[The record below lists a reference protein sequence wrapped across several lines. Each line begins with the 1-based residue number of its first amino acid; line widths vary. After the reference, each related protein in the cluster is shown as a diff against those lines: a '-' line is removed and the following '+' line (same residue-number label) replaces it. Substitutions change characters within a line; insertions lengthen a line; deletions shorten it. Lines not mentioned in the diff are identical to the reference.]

1 MKPIFISVVFMV
13 LLVLPLLAFAIS
25 EQWCYAQNHNSGE
38 TVQTDQL
45 VIFFE
50 GFSPQ
55 DFYAH
60 NHPYTITEVEFYVYG
75 WESTGSSTL
84 NLRAYLIP
92 DKYTSPSGLTSPIY
106 STEGLTFGWIEG
118 EETLNGYLL
127 NWGDFSGGQCVG
139 IAVGFPNGMYH
150 GYLWDF
156 WMVGDW
162 LVPKDTGDWCYDQM
176 DDPRGWRP
184 YEDDYSIAVT
194 VSFDNSSVNQLS
206 LGKIKALLE

>member
-1 MKPIFISVVFMV
+1 MKSLYMFVVLTA
-13 LLVLPLLAFAIS
+13 LLVSPLLAFAAS

-38 TVQTDQL
+38 AVQTDQL
-45 VIFFE
+45 VVFFE

-60 NHPYTITEVEFYVYG
+60 NHPYTITQVEFYLFG
-75 WESTGSSTL
+75 FETTGSSAL

-92 DKYTSPSGLTSPIY
+92 DKYTSPSGLSPVY
-106 STEGLTFGWIEG
+106 SAEGLTFNWVDG
-118 EETLNGYLL
+118 EETLNSYPL

-139 IAVGFPNGMYH
+139 IAVEFPNGMYH

-156 WMVGDW
+156 WIVGDW
-162 LVPKDTGDWCYDQM
+162 QVPQDTGDWCYANIY
-176 DDPRGWRP
+176 GEGEWNIS
-184 YEDDYSIAVT
+184 EHDYSIAVT